1 MDSTVEAALDQRWI
15 GSHVSPQSS
24 EKEAQK
30 EPQGRSAGSAA
41 SRWGSSEHAGP
52 TEQRSEPRT
61 LMLLEAVG
69 QAPKGGPQ
77 IEAGM

>member
-1 MDSTVEAALDQRWI
+1 MTNAGYAATYDHGPQRRRLR
-15 GSHVSPQSS
+15 
-24 EKEAQK
+24 K
-30 EPQGRSAGSAA
+30 EPQGRSAGLAA

-77 IEAGM
+77 IGGGM